1 MGKKIIVNAD
11 VITPF
16 RIIKGGYV
24 LIEGNKIIEAG
35 EDGEGGAKKCCST
48 AGGSG
53 DCCEIIDAKGK
64 YAAPGFIDIHTHGAG
79 GHDFLDC
86 TIEAYLGAAKMHA
99 RHGTTAMLPTIT
111 TSTNEE
117 LKKALEVYKEAKK
130 ENREGA
136 QFLGLH
142 LEGPYFSMAQRGAQ
156 DPRYIRNPKPEEY
169 MEILKL
175 SDDIARWSA
184 APELEGALEFGR
196 YLKNK
201 GILPS
206 MAHTDAVYE
215 QALEGFENGFTHITH
230 LYSATSML
238 RRINAYRYPGVVETA
253 FLIDEITVEI
263 IADGSHLPASLL
275 KLIYKIK
282 GADRIA
288 LVTDSMRAAGMPEGE
303 SIIGSKENGIRVIIE
318 DGVAKLPDRTAF
330 AGSVATADRLV
341 RNMVNFAHVSLVDAV
356 KMMTLTPAAIIGAS
370 SSKGSISP
378 GKDADIVI
386 FDKDINVE
394 MTIIQ
399 GEIAYKK

>member
-1 MGKKIIVNAD
+1 MGKMMIVNANI
-11 VITPF
+11 VTPL
-16 RIIKGGYV
+16 RMINNGYI
-24 LIEGNKIIEAG
+24 LIEENKIIEVGECSPEKCRDMAG
-35 EDGEGGAKKCCST
+35 DGENCCELID
-48 AGGSG
+48 AGG
-53 DCCEIIDAKGK
+53 KF
-64 YAAPGFIDIHTHGAG
+64 AAPGFIDIHTHGAG

-86 TIEAYLGAAKMHA
+86 TAEAYLGAARKHA
-99 RHGTTAMLPTIT
+99 QHGATAILPTIT
-111 TSTNEE
+111 TSTIEE
-117 LKKALEVYKEAKK
+117 LKKALKIFKKAKA

-142 LEGPYFSMAQRGAQ
+142 LEGPYFSMEQRGAQ
-156 DPRYIRNPKPEEY
+156 DPRYIRNPKPWEY
-169 MEILKL
+169 MEILSW

-196 YLKNK
+196 YLKK
-201 GILPS
+201 RGILPS
-206 MAHTDAVYE
+206 IGHTDAVYE
-215 QALEGFENGFTHITH
+215 QAVEAFENGFTHVTH
-230 LYSATSML
+230 LYSGTSML

-253 FLIDEITVEI
+253 FLIDEMTVEI

-288 LVTDSMRAAGMPEGE
+288 LVTDSMRAAGLPEGE
-303 SIIGSKENGIRVIIE
+303 SILGSLENGMKVIVE

-330 AGSVATADRLV
+330 AGSVATTDRLV
-341 RNMVNFAHVSLVDAV
+341 RNMLNLTGVSLTEAI
-356 KMMTLTPAAIIGAS
+356 KMITLTPAAIMGVS
-370 SSKGSISP
+370 DSKGSIVP

-399 GEIAYKK
+399 GKVMYKKKI